1 MSMPKSIISIGELID
16 QSWDVYR
23 TRLWELLT
31 ISGWLMVTAIL
42 NAIALALYP
51 PATTLQLGAEL
62 TGLEITGVLLFSATT
77 LIITPLLSFWIYTSL
92 VRALNTHFAGRRID
106 PKMAMREGRDVFFP
120 TLLTSLMVV
129 LMVVLAIVIGF
140 APPVILAAI
149 GSLTNLPTLVIIA
162 NILLVIG
169 VFVALVLSI
178 KWVVYYL
185 LAPIITILNNTPAK
199 QALTMS
205 RQLIQGRFF
214 AVLARVAVPKL
225 VFVIF
230 GVFAMSIIAYLVGI
244 LIDASSG
251 LNLDIQLRISTMTQS
266 IIPILIAVLINP
278 LILIS
283 DVLLFRSLKNT

>member
-1 MSMPKSIISIGELID
+1 MIMPKPIISIGELID

-23 TRLWELLT
+23 SRFWELLT

-51 PATTLQLGAEL
+51 SASKLQLGAEL
-62 TGLEITGVLLFSATT
+62 TGVEITGVLLFSATT

-92 VRALNTHFAGRRID
+92 VRALNAHFTRQRID

-120 TLLTSLMVV
+120 ALLTSIMVV
-129 LMVVLAIVIGF
+129 LMVLLAIVIGF

-149 GSLTNLPTLVIIA
+149 ASLTNLPTLVIIA

-185 LAPIITILNNTPAK
+185 LAPIITILDSAQAK
-199 QALTMS
+199 QALIMS

-251 LNLDIQLRISTMTQS
+251 LNLDIQLRLSTMTQS
-266 IIPILIAVLINP
+266 IIPILIAILINP

-283 DVLLFRSLKNT
+283 DVLLLRSLKNI